1 MESAYSR
8 AGAIHWHAGTIVAGV
23 VKPAK
28 VNRPAFDLSMS
39 PSSDISPSSPPLPP
53 FDGFREA
60 AQACLSMLRERT
72 GVAAWFFTRVDGE
85 DWLVLAASD
94 DCYGVRTGE
103 ALRWAD
109 SICSLMV
116 RGGPCVVADVSAH
129 APYAAA
135 PIVQRG
141 IGAYLGVPVQLD
153 HGAIGTLCAIDPNPV
168 PVDVER
174 WLPIVQLCAQMLAT
188 LWRHDVDLKEAQR
201 RAERAELE
209 AMTDPMTGI
218 FNRRGWREL
227 LALEE
232 QRCRDENTTAG
243 VVVVD
248 LDHLKQTND
257 SQGHAAG
264 DELIQRAAQEISRTV
279 RASDAVARLGGDEFV
294 VLILDAGPT
303 ELARQAIRIEQA
315 LRTAGVA
322 ATLGYSWRGPDRDLG
337 EAYREADLLMLDAK
351 RGRHR
356 AAP

>member
-1 MESAYSR
+1 MDSAFPR
-8 AGAIHWHAGTIVAGV
+8 AGAIHRHAGTIVAGIV
-23 VKPAK
+23 TPASATGP
-28 VNRPAFDLSMS
+28 VIVPPMSTPPETLSF
-39 PSSDISPSSPPLPP
+39 PPLSA
-53 FDGFREA
+53 FGGFREA

-72 GVAAWFFTRVDGE
+72 GVGAWYFTRVQGE

-94 DCYGVRTGE
+94 DCFGVRSGD
-103 ALRWAD
+103 ALKWAD
-109 SICSLMV
+109 SICSRMV
-116 RGGPCVVADVSAH
+116 RGGPCVVPDVSAH

-135 PIVQRG
+135 PIASRG
-141 IGAYLGVPVQLD
+141 IAAYLGVPVHLD
-153 HGAIGTLCAIDPNPV
+153 HGAIGTLCGIDPQPV
-168 PVDVER
+168 SVDVER

-188 LWRHDVDLKEAQR
+188 LWCHDVDLKETRR

-232 QRCRDENTTAG
+232 QRCRDEHTTAG

-248 LDHLKQTND
+248 LDRLKQTND

-264 DELIQRAAQEISRTV
+264 DELIQRAATEITRAV
-279 RASDAVARLGGDEFV
+279 RAVDVVARLGGDEFV
-294 VLILDAGPT
+294 VLILDVGPT
-303 ELARQAIRIEQA
+303 ELARQAARIEQA
-315 LRTAGVA
+315 LRSAGVA

-356 AAP
+356 LS

>member
-1 MESAYSR
+1 MESASPYAR
-8 AGAIHWHAGTIVAGV
+8 GIHRQAGTIAAGI
-23 VKPAK
+23 VKPALAPA
-28 VNRPAFDLSMS
+28 PAFDPSMS
-39 PSSDISPSSPPLPP
+39 SSPHIPSPSTLPS
-53 FDGFREA
+53 FGGFREA
-60 AQACLSMLRERT
+60 AQACLGMLRERT
-72 GVAAWFFTRVDGE
+72 GVGAWFFTRVEGD

-94 DCYGVRTGE
+94 DCYGVRGGD
-103 ALRWAD
+103 ALKWAD
-109 SICSLMV
+109 SICSRMV
-116 RGGPCVVADVSAH
+116 QGGPCVVSDVSAH

-135 PIVQRG
+135 PIVARG

-153 HGAIGTLCAIDPNPV
+153 HGSIGTLCAIDPQPV

-174 WLPIVQLCAQMLAT
+174 WLPVVQLCAQMLAT
-188 LWRHDVDLKEAQR
+188 LWRHDVDLKETQR

-232 QRCRDENTTAG
+232 QRCRDEHTTAG

-248 LDHLKQTND
+248 LDRLKQTND

-264 DELIQRAAQEISRTV
+264 DALIQRAAHELSRAV
-279 RASDAVARLGGDEFV
+279 RAADVVARLGGDEFV
-294 VLILDAGPT
+294 VLMLDVGPT
-303 ELARQAIRIEQA
+303 ELARQAARIEQA
-315 LRTAGVA
+315 LRSAGVA

-356 AAP
+356 QAP